1 MLKALWNRLFGGGD
15 GAGREAETVEYNGY
29 RIRPAPFASKG
40 QYQTCGTIEKE
51 IGGELKQYQF
61 IRAEAHPSHAQAV
74 EFSIAKAQ
82 QIIDEQGDGIFR

>member
-1 MLKALWNRLFGGGD
+1 
-15 GAGREAETVEYNGY
+15 
-29 RIRPAPFASKG
+29 
-40 QYQTCGTIEKE
+40 
-51 IGGELKQYQF
+51 LKQYQF